1 MFKSQYWN
9 SSSFGRLHLQMWCWI
24 FSLWLSMMSPIN
36 NMLLCFGRA
45 SYFVQVSV
53 MKMFK
58 SSIEYALQNSV
69 SIHSLLFRWK
79 SPRSAA
85 LLCFSLASYIVQVSI
100 LKLFESFARPH
111 LQMWCWFFSLW
122 FSMMSSINIV
132 LLCFGAPFSVEV
144 SVMKMFKASV
154 EYVCSAKVSFKSFTI
169 VLIEDSYRHSNALVF
184 AGLLYCSSL
193 NVETLW

>member
-1 MFKSQYWN
+1 MCCFAVLVLPFLFQVAIMKLFKSSIQYALQN
-9 SSSFGRLHLQMWCWI
+9 SVSNHSRLFWCKSPISAALFRFSLASYIVQISILKLLENLRRLDLQMWCWI
-24 FSLWLSMMSPIN
+24 FSLWI
-36 NMLLCFGRA
+36 
-45 SYFVQVSV
+45 
-53 MKMFK
+53 
-58 SSIEYALQNSV
+58 
-69 SIHSLLFRWK
+69 
-79 SPRSAA
+79 
-85 LLCFSLASYIVQVSI
+85 
-100 LKLFESFARPH
+100 
-111 LQMWCWFFSLW
+111 
-122 FSMMSSINIV
+122 SMMSSIKIV